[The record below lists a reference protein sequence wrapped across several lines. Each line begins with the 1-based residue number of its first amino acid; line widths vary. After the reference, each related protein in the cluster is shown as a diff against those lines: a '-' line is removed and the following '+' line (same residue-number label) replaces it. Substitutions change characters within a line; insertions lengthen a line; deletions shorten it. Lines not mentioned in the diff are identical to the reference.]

1 MEKEREAYMASISE
15 IIIVF
20 SYMVFLSFSPG
31 PNNILCSVNST
42 KYGIKKTLSLLA
54 GVITGFF
61 LVGFTTSLTIE
72 FVKDQQ
78 EILDKMKY
86 ICGFY
91 LLYLSYIIATDDP
104 ENYKENVDN
113 LESPLKFKDGFLLQL
128 INGKIIFYYIILM
141 TTYASRFGA
150 DYSIK
155 FGLLLAATFVGMSAT
170 SSWMLLGSL
179 LRKFLS
185 DTRKARITNY
195 ILGTLLAIVAIDL
208 VFHEEIMEIV

>member
-1 MEKEREAYMASISE
+1 
-15 IIIVF
+15 
-20 SYMVFLSFSPG
+20 MVFLSFSPG

-42 KYGIKKTLSLLA
+42 KYGINKTLPLLA

-72 FVKDQQ
+72 FIKDQQ
-78 EILDKMKY
+78 EFLDNMKY
-86 ICGFY
+86 ICGLY
-91 LLYLSYIIATDDP
+91 LMYLSYIIATDDP
-104 ENYKENVDN
+104 ENYKESVDN

-155 FGLLLAATFVGMSAT
+155 FGLLLTATFVGMSAT
-170 SSWMLLGSL
+170 SSWMFIGSL

-185 DTRKARITNY
+185 DSRKARIINY

>member
-1 MEKEREAYMASISE
+1 MASISE
-15 IIIVF
+15 IIIVL

-42 KYGIKKTLSLLA
+42 KYGIKNTLPLLA
-54 GVITGFF
+54 GVISGFF
-61 LVGFTTSLTIE
+61 LVGLTTSLTVE
-72 FVKDQQ
+72 FIKDQQ
-78 EILDKMKY
+78 GTLNNMKY
-86 ICGFY
+86 ICGLY
-91 LLYLSYIIATDDP
+91 LMYLSYIIATDDP
-104 ENYKENVDN
+104 ENYKESVDN

-170 SSWMLLGSL
+170 SSWMFLGSL
-179 LRKFLS
+179 MRKFLS
-185 DTRKARITNY
+185 DSKRARITNY

-208 VFHEEIMEIV
+208 VFHEEIMEYM